1 MYVNDYMSVAVTAH
15 AEESYLQACT
25 LMQEHAVD
33 HIPVVNE
40 SDVVISV
47 LSRHDAK
54 LAASHFN
61 IGPIETS
68 EVATV
73 EPVMIAQ
80 DAPLTAAAEVMMARH
95 VEVLV
100 VMDKTGHVVGV
111 LSYHDLHNALLHLL
125 HLTDQNSQV
134 SDYAH

>member
-1 MYVNDYMSVAVTAH
+1 MYVNDYMSLAVTAH
-15 AEESYLQACT
+15 AEESYIQACT
-25 LMQEHAVD
+25 LMQKHAVD

-54 LAASHFN
+54 IAASHFN
-61 IGPIETS
+61 IGPVETS

-73 EPVMIAQ
+73 EAVTIAE

-100 VMDKTGHVVGV
+100 VMDKTGHIVGV

-125 HLTDQNSQV
+125 NCTDQNSRMN
-134 SDYAH
+134 DYVH

>member
-1 MYVNDYMSVAVTAH
+1 MYVNDYMSLAVTAQ

-33 HIPVVNE
+33 HIPIVNE

-54 LAASHFN
+54 LAASRFN

-80 DAPLTAAAEVMMARH
+80 NAPLTAAAEVMMARH

-100 VMDKTGHVVGV
+100 VTDKTGHIVGV
-111 LSYHDLHNALLHLL
+111 LSYHDMQNALLHLL
-125 HLTDQNSQV
+125 KRTEQNSQLN
-134 SDYAH
+134 DYTH